1 LESERFLKNNIQYLR
16 DKISELDF
24 LTLAI
29 VLVLTIIGLF
39 SIYSASSAGKTDQ
52 GSSQFVIQL
61 IALFLGLGFFVL
73 IYITPKQFLLSNA
86 WFFYIVGVLLLLIPF
101 FTSGTIAETN
111 RWIDLKIVRVQP
123 SEFMK
128 FFLILILARYFST
141 TKNSTEAFRYVFK
154 PLILTLIPFVLVFI
168 QPDLGTSLVYL
179 AVFIG
184 MLYASGYRVY
194 YIFLLIAP
202 MITVV
207 AAFNLTAFT
216 IWGILLG
223 LIIFFNQTN
232 IFASSGIFI
241 GNIGV
246 GLITPLIWN
255 HLKPYQQTRILTMFN
270 AEMDPLG
277 AGYQVL
283 QSQIAIGSGGLRGKG
298 FMAGTQTHLRFLPE
312 QHTDF
317 IFSVI
322 AEELGFIMV
331 VILFILFFTLFTRWF
346 RMAYQARDK
355 FGAMLIVGGTIVLLF
370 HFFINIG
377 MAVGIL
383 PVTGK
388 PLPFLSYGGS
398 FLVTCYGL
406 VGMIL
411 NGNSEQIPRVL
422 TYR

>member
-1 LESERFLKNNIQYLR
+1 MNYLQHLR
-16 DKISELDF
+16 EKLSELDY
-24 LTLAI
+24 LSLAI

-39 SIYSASSAGKTDQ
+39 SIYSASSY
-52 GSSQFVIQL
+52 GSETVWTLQFVVQL
-61 IALFLGLGFFVL
+61 IALFLGIAFFFL
-73 IYITPKQFLLSNA
+73 IYLIPKQILLSNA
-86 WFFYIVGVLLLLIPF
+86 WIFYLLGILLLIIPF
-101 FTSGTIAETN
+101 LGSGKIAETN
-111 RWIDLKIVRVQP
+111 RWIDLGIVKVQP

-128 FFLILILARYFST
+128 LFLVLALARYFST
-141 TKNSTEAFRYVFK
+141 TKNSTEMFRYVFK
-154 PLILTLIPFVLVFI
+154 PLFLTLIPFALVFI

-184 MLYASGYRVY
+184 MLYASGFRVY

-202 MITVV
+202 MITIM
-207 AAFNLTAFT
+207 AAFHLTAFT
-216 IWGILLG
+216 IWGVVLG
-223 LIIFFNQTN
+223 IIIFFNQSN
-232 IFASSGIFI
+232 IFASVGIFI
-241 GNIGV
+241 GNIV
-246 GLITPLIWN
+246 TGLITPLIWN
-255 HLKPYQQTRILTMFN
+255 QLKPYQQTRILTMFN
-270 AEMDPLG
+270 AELDPLG

-355 FGAMLIVGGTIVLLF
+355 FGAMLVVGGTTALLF
-370 HFFINIG
+370 HLFINIG
-377 MAVGIL
+377 MTVGLL

-398 FLVTCYGL
+398 FLVTCFGL

-411 NGNSEQIPRVL
+411 NGNSEQVPRVI

>member
-1 LESERFLKNNIQYLR
+1 MFEKKRIEE
-16 DKISELDF
+16 KISELDYMS
-24 LTLAI
+24 LVI

-39 SIYSASSAGKTDQ
+39 SIYSASSAGTD
-52 GSSQFVIQL
+52 SQWSLQFIIQL
-61 IALFLGLGFFVL
+61 ISLFIGLVAFTV
-73 IYITPKQFLLSNA
+73 IYLLPKQILLNYA
-86 WFFYIVGVLLLLIPF
+86 WVFYILGMMLLIGPF
-101 FTSGTIAETN
+101 LISGRIAETN
-111 RWIDLKIVRVQP
+111 RWIDLGIVKVQP

-128 FFLILILARYFST
+128 LFLILVLARYFAT
-141 TKNSTEAFRYVFK
+141 TKNSTDTFRYVYK

-179 AVFIG
+179 AVFVG
-184 MLYASGYRVY
+184 MLFASGYRVY
-194 YIFLLIAP
+194 YIFLLVAP
-202 MITVV
+202 LITVV
-207 AAFNLTAFT
+207 AAFDLTAFT
-216 IWGILLG
+216 IWGVILG
-223 LIIFFNQTN
+223 VIIFFNHSN
-232 IFASSGIFI
+232 IFASVGIFI
-241 GNIGV
+241 GNITA
-246 GLITPLIWN
+246 GLITPLVWN
-255 HLKPYQQTRILTMFN
+255 QLRPYQQTRILTMFN
-270 AEMDPLG
+270 ADLDPLG

-331 VILFILFFTLFTRWF
+331 SVLFILFFILFIRWF
-346 RMAYQARDK
+346 TMAFKARDK
-355 FGAMLIVGGTIVLLF
+355 FGSMLVVGGTVALLF

-377 MAVGIL
+377 MTVGLL

-398 FLVTCYGL
+398 FLVTCFGF
-406 VGMIL
+406 VGIIL
-411 NGNSEQIPRVL
+411 NGNSEQIPRVT

>member
-52 GSSQFVIQL
+52 GSSPFVIQL

>member
-1 LESERFLKNNIQYLR
+1 
-16 DKISELDF
+16 
-24 LTLAI
+24 
-29 VLVLTIIGLF
+29 
-39 SIYSASSAGKTDQ
+39 
-52 GSSQFVIQL
+52 
-61 IALFLGLGFFVL
+61 
-73 IYITPKQFLLSNA
+73 
-86 WFFYIVGVLLLLIPF
+86 
-101 FTSGTIAETN
+101 
-111 RWIDLKIVRVQP
+111 
-123 SEFMK
+123 
-128 FFLILILARYFST
+128 
-141 TKNSTEAFRYVFK
+141 
-154 PLILTLIPFVLVFI
+154 
-168 QPDLGTSLVYL
+168 
-179 AVFIG
+179 

-232 IFASSGIFI
+232 IFASVGIFI
-241 GNIGV
+241 GNIV
-246 GLITPLIWN
+246 AGLITPLIWN
-255 HLKPYQQTRILTMFN
+255 HLKPYQQIRILTMFN
-270 AEMDPLG
+270 AKLDPLG

-346 RMAYQARDK
+346 RMAYQTRDK
-355 FGAMLIVGGTIVLLF
+355 FGAMLIVGATVVLLF

-377 MAVGIL
+377 MTVGLL

>member
-1 LESERFLKNNIQYLR
+1 MNYLQHLR
-16 DKISELDF
+16 EKTSDLDY

-29 VLVLTIIGLF
+29 VLALTIIGLF
-39 SIYSASSAGKTDQ
+39 SIYSASSVGE
-52 GSSQFVIQL
+52 SSHWSLQFVVQL
-61 IALFLGLGFFVL
+61 IALFLGLIFFVMMYV
-73 IYITPKQFLLSNA
+73 IPKQFLLNNA
-86 WFFYIVGVLLLLIPF
+86 WFFYIAGVLLLLIPF

-111 RWIDLKIVRVQP
+111 RWIDLKIVRIQP

-128 FFLILILARYFST
+128 FILILILARYFST
-141 TKNSTEAFRYVFK
+141 TKNSAEVFRYVFK
-154 PLILTLIPFVLVFI
+154 PLFLTLLPFILVFI
-168 QPDLGTSLVYL
+168 QPDLGTSIIYL

-202 MITVV
+202 MITIV

-216 IWGILLG
+216 IWGIILG
-223 LIIFFNQTN
+223 IIIFFNQAN
-232 IFASSGIFI
+232 IFASVGIFI
-241 GNIGV
+241 GNIAT

-270 AEMDPLG
+270 AKLDPLG

-322 AEELGFIMV
+322 AEELGFFMV

-355 FGAMLIVGGTIVLLF
+355 FGAMLIVGGTMVLLI

-377 MAVGIL
+377 MTVGLL

-411 NGNSEQIPRVL
+411 NGNSEQIPRAL

>member
-1 LESERFLKNNIQYLR
+1 MNYLQHLR
-16 DKISELDF
+16 EKTSDLDY

-29 VLVLTIIGLF
+29 VLALTIIGLF
-39 SIYSASSAGKTDQ
+39 SIYSASSVGE
-52 GSSQFVIQL
+52 SSHWSLQFVVQL
-61 IALFLGLGFFVL
+61 IALFLGLIFFVMMYV
-73 IYITPKQFLLSNA
+73 IPKQFLLNNA
-86 WFFYIVGVLLLLIPF
+86 WFFYIAGVLLLLIPF

-111 RWIDLKIVRVQP
+111 RWIDLKIVRIQP

-128 FFLILILARYFST
+128 FILILILARYFST
-141 TKNSTEAFRYVFK
+141 TKNSTEVFRYVFK
-154 PLILTLIPFVLVFI
+154 PLFLTILPFILVFI
-168 QPDLGTSLVYL
+168 QPDLGTSIIYL

-202 MITVV
+202 MITIV

-216 IWGILLG
+216 IWGIILG
-223 LIIFFNQTN
+223 IIIFFNQAN
-232 IFASSGIFI
+232 IFASVGIFI
-241 GNIGV
+241 GNIAT

-270 AEMDPLG
+270 AKLDPLG

-322 AEELGFIMV
+322 AEELGFFMV
-331 VILFILFFTLFTRWF
+331 VILFILFFTLFARWF

-355 FGAMLIVGGTIVLLF
+355 FGAMLIVGGTMVLLI

-377 MAVGIL
+377 MTVGLL

-411 NGNSEQIPRVL
+411 NGNSEQIPRAL

>member
-1 LESERFLKNNIQYLR
+1 MNYLQHLR
-16 DKISELDF
+16 EKTSDLDY

-29 VLVLTIIGLF
+29 VLALTIIGLF
-39 SIYSASSAGKTDQ
+39 SIYSASSVGE
-52 GSSQFVIQL
+52 SSHWSLQFVVQL
-61 IALFLGLGFFVL
+61 IALFLGLIFFVMMYV
-73 IYITPKQFLLSNA
+73 IPKQFLLNNA
-86 WFFYIVGVLLLLIPF
+86 WFFYIAGVLLLLIPF

-111 RWIDLKIVRVQP
+111 RWIDLKIVRIQP

-128 FFLILILARYFST
+128 FILILILARYFST
-141 TKNSTEAFRYVFK
+141 TKNSTEVFRYVFK
-154 PLILTLIPFVLVFI
+154 PLFLTLLPFILVFI
-168 QPDLGTSLVYL
+168 QPDLGTSIIYL

-202 MITVV
+202 MITIV

-216 IWGILLG
+216 IWGIILG
-223 LIIFFNQTN
+223 IIIFFNQAN
-232 IFASSGIFI
+232 IFASVGIFI
-241 GNIGV
+241 GNIAT

-270 AEMDPLG
+270 AKLDPLG

-322 AEELGFIMV
+322 AEELGFFMV
-331 VILFILFFTLFTRWF
+331 VILFILFFTLFARWF

-355 FGAMLIVGGTIVLLF
+355 FGAMLIVGGTMVLLI

-377 MAVGIL
+377 MTVGLL

-411 NGNSEQIPRVL
+411 NGNSEQIPRAL

>member
-1 LESERFLKNNIQYLR
+1 MNYIRHLR
-16 DKISELDF
+16 EKLSELDY
-24 LTLAI
+24 LTLVI
-29 VLVLTIIGLF
+29 VLALTIIGLF
-39 SIYSASSAGKTDQ
+39 SIYSASSAGETARW
-52 GSSQFVIQL
+52 SLQFVIQL

-86 WFFYIVGVLLLLIPF
+86 WFFYIAGVLLLLIPF

-141 TKNSTEAFRYVFK
+141 TKNSTDAFRYVFK
-154 PLILTLIPFVLVFI
+154 PLILTLLPFILVFI

-232 IFASSGIFI
+232 IFASVGIFI
-241 GNIGV
+241 GNIV
-246 GLITPLIWN
+246 AGLITPLIWN
-255 HLKPYQQTRILTMFN
+255 HLKPYQQIRILTMFN
-270 AEMDPLG
+270 AKLDPLG

-346 RMAYQARDK
+346 RMAYQTRDK
-355 FGAMLIVGGTIVLLF
+355 FGAMLIVGATVVLLF

-377 MAVGIL
+377 MTVGLL

>member
-1 LESERFLKNNIQYLR
+1 MKNNIQYLR

>member
-1 LESERFLKNNIQYLR
+1 
-16 DKISELDF
+16 
-24 LTLAI
+24 
-29 VLVLTIIGLF
+29 
-39 SIYSASSAGKTDQ
+39 
-52 GSSQFVIQL
+52 
-61 IALFLGLGFFVL
+61 
-73 IYITPKQFLLSNA
+73 
-86 WFFYIVGVLLLLIPF
+86 
-101 FTSGTIAETN
+101 
-111 RWIDLKIVRVQP
+111 
-123 SEFMK
+123 
-128 FFLILILARYFST
+128 
-141 TKNSTEAFRYVFK
+141 
-154 PLILTLIPFVLVFI
+154 
-168 QPDLGTSLVYL
+168 
-179 AVFIG
+179 
-184 MLYASGYRVY
+184 
-194 YIFLLIAP
+194 
-202 MITVV
+202 
-207 AAFNLTAFT
+207 
-216 IWGILLG
+216 
-223 LIIFFNQTN
+223 
-232 IFASSGIFI
+232 
-241 GNIGV
+241 
-246 GLITPLIWN
+246 
-255 HLKPYQQTRILTMFN
+255 
-270 AEMDPLG
+270 
-277 AGYQVL
+277 
-283 QSQIAIGSGGLRGKG
+283 
-298 FMAGTQTHLRFLPE
+298 MAGPQTHLRFLPE